1 VAAAQAAR
9 ALGDRDRLTRAI
21 FAMNRSIATSV
32 GNADLELIATME
44 AALELC
50 KSPDADRARLLSQ
63 LAAELLIIGTLDRR
77 RAMVEEALAIARDLD
92 DLTLARVIVSS
103 LSAYFTTVAYPERKA
118 LLAELRS
125 LLPTVSD
132 PQLAGYAAI
141 HDLWISFEAAD
152 PMGVSRALDDAR
164 RTCTGS
170 GQPTLAWLLLQ
181 QEAIVAR
188 IHGDLE
194 AAEAHAL
201 AGLEL
206 ATAAGLQ
213 DGFIYYATQT
223 ISQRFADGRTGEFV
237 DLVQEALASN
247 PTVTGSLRGAL
258 GVGLVDLGR
267 LEEAS
272 ALLDQGL
279 TDDFGMVP
287 DSHPWGMILDL
298 VAQVANRVHRPDV
311 AERLLTLFEPM
322 PEVMLVTG
330 PNCSV
335 HVETTRG
342 LLCAT
347 LGRHDEAD
355 EHFTTASEVLESFAP
370 LPYARNLYEHGR
382 ALLELGDP
390 GDGERARRLLTRAAT
405 TFERHGLA
413 VRVAQCEE
421 LLAKIA

>member
-1 VAAAQAAR
+1 MR
-9 ALGDRDRLTRAI
+9 SHDRDRLTRAI

-32 GNADLELIATME
+32 GTADHELIATME
-44 AALELC
+44 SAVELC
-50 KSPDADRARLLSQ
+50 DRPDADRARLLSQ

-77 RAMVEEALAIARDLD
+77 KALVEEALAIARDLD

-103 LSAYFTTVAYPERKA
+103 LSAYFTTAAFPERQA
-118 LLAELRS
+118 LLDELGA
-125 LLPTVSD
+125 LLPSISD
-132 PQLAGYAAI
+132 PQIAGYAAI
-141 HDLWISFEAAD
+141 HGVWISLEAAD
-152 PMGVSRALDDAR
+152 PIGVAQAIDDAR
-164 RTCTGS
+164 RTCVES
-170 GQPTLAWLLLQ
+170 GQPTLAWLLAQ
-181 QEAIVAR
+181 QEAVVAR
-188 IHGDLE
+188 INGDLD

-223 ISQRFADGRTGEFV
+223 IAQRFADGRTGEFL

-258 GVGLVDLGR
+258 GVALVDVGR
-267 LEEAS
+267 LDEAS

-287 DSHPWGMILDL
+287 DSHPWAMILDL
-298 VAQVANRVHRPDV
+298 VAQAAHRVGRTDV
-311 AERLLTLFEPM
+311 AARLLELFEPL

-335 HVETTRG
+335 HVRDDPRPARRRRSAATTRPTSTSAARRR
-342 LLCAT
+342 CSSRSRRSPTPAT
-347 LGRHDEAD
+347 CTSTAGPCSSWATR
-355 EHFTTASEVLESFAP
+355 TTASGPAACSPAP
-370 LPYARNLYEHGR
+370 
-382 ALLELGDP
+382 
-390 GDGERARRLLTRAAT
+390 RRR
-405 TFERHGLA
+405 FERHGLA

-421 LLAKIA
+421 LLANDRLSR